1 MKTLVAIIMVIA
13 LLASTAFALTLPGTE
28 SGYVNVTGSAQ
39 TASVIIEVAY
49 TRTFTV
55 LPALHVAVNRASKV
69 GVLPVEILSESLT
82 GFTVRV
88 RPKAGQT
95 AKLTWTA
102 QQKVYTTK

>member
-1 MKTLVAIIMVIA
+1 MKTLVAVIVI
-13 LLASTAFALTLPGTE
+13 LSILASTAFALTIPGTE
-28 SGYVNVTGSAQ
+28 TGYVNVTGSAQ
-39 TASVIIEVAY
+39 TASVIVEVAY
-49 TRTFTV
+49 TRTFTA
-55 LPALHVAVNRASKV
+55 LPALHVAVNRASKK

-102 QQKVYTTK
+102 QQKTYTTK

>member
-1 MKTLVAIIMVIA
+1 MKKLVAIILTIA
-13 LLASTAFALTLPGTE
+13 LIAGSAIALTLPGTE
-28 SGYVNVTGSAQ
+28 SGYVNIAGSAQ
-39 TASVIIEVAY
+39 TASVIIEIEY

-82 GFTVRV
+82 GFTVRI

-95 AKLTWTA
+95 ARLTWSA
-102 QQKVYTTK
+102 SQKVYTTK